1 MPFSAGEL
9 CCAMEACVL
18 IDTSSNG
25 AGTWDKIPHV
35 TEVSFNMQ
43 ANTPKVVTS
52 STGGKETSVCG
63 TITQSGTLSIACHK
77 GTGAGYLHPNNVYRI
92 AWSIDCSVLWDFVTC
107 EAKDFSSEENYLDAY
122 IRITSAPRP
131 INISGNQ
138 ATITQYNFDI
148 VSWVFGPENLQQN
161 PQVGVTQGFVC

>member
-1 MPFSAGEL
+1 MSFSAGEL

-18 IDTSSNG
+18 IDTSSNA

-35 TEVSFNMQ
+35 TEISVNVQ

-77 GTGAGYLHPNNVYRI
+77 GTGPGILFPNRVYRLV
-92 AWSIDCSVLWDFVTC
+92 WSMDCDNIWDSETC
-107 EAKDFSSEENYLDAY
+107 AATAFTNDYFEAYV
-122 IRITSAPRP
+122 RITSAPNP
-131 INISGNQ
+131 MNISGNQ
-138 ATITQYNFDI
+138 ATISQYNFDV
-148 VSWVFGPENLQQN
+148 VSWVVGPEDYAATG
-161 PQVGVTQGFVC
+161 QVGVTEGFVC